1 MSMTRDEIMP
11 YDGMT
16 GYYGMCT
23 RPQHR
28 YRVEMQGD
36 VNVSV
41 TVMAGS
47 ASSVIDQ
54 VHYRRIATPPN
65 MKGFTV
71 SQIDDQIV

>member
-1 MSMTRDEIMP
+1 MSLSRDEIMP

-16 GYYGMCT
+16 GYYGMSL
-23 RPQHR
+23 RPQQR

-41 TVMAGS
+41 VVMAGS

-54 VHYRRIATPPN
+54 VNYRRIATPPN

-71 SQIDDQIV
+71 SQIND